1 VGFSEKRWQGMFNIN
16 LDAEKLNKF
25 GINKLFTPK
34 EDISRSLYL
43 TLGVQSFII
52 FFILWCVLTYG
63 GFIKPAFLPAPH
75 IVVQAGVKLFTEF
88 DLISDIWASAFRVG
102 MGFIIAA
109 AIGVPLGI
117 LMGTLTV
124 VAAFVEP
131 IMGFIRYMPSSA
143 FIPLLIL
150 WVGIGET
157 EKVAVIFIGTFF
169 QLVLMVMNVTKGVS
183 KDLIDVSYTLGTN
196 KKTVFTKIILPAAL
210 PGIVDTLRITCGWAW
225 TYLVVAEIVAA
236 NSGLG
241 YMIMQSQR
249 YLKTPNIF
257 VGIFII
263 GILGLIT
270 DFAFR
275 FIYKRLFPWMGKEG
289 V

>member
-1 VGFSEKRWQGMFNIN
+1 MFNLN
-16 LDAEKLNKF
+16 LGAEKVDKTK
-25 GINKLFTPK
+25 INKLFIPK
-34 EDISRSLYL
+34 ESIPRSLHL

-52 FFILWCVLTYG
+52 LIIVWCVLTYG
-63 GFIKPAFLPAPH
+63 GFVRPDFLPAPD
-75 IVVQAGVKLFTEF
+75 VVVNAGIRLFTEF
-88 DLISDIWASAFRVG
+88 DLVSDIAKSTFRVG
-102 MGFIIAA
+102 IGFIIAA
-109 AIGVPLGI
+109 LIGVPLGI
-117 LMGTLTV
+117 LMGTLSV

-131 IMGFIRYMPSSA
+131 VMGFIRYMPASA

-169 QLVLMVMNVTKGVS
+169 QLTLMVMNVTKNVS
-183 KDLIDVSYTLGTN
+183 KDLIDVSYTLGTD
-196 KKTVFTKIILPAAL
+196 KKTVFTKVILPAAL

-236 NSGLG
+236 SSGLG

-263 GILGLIT
+263 GVLGLIT
-270 DFAFR
+270 DFVFR
-275 FIYKRLFPWMGKEG
+275 FIYKKLFPWIGKEG
-289 V
+289 L

>member
-1 VGFSEKRWQGMFNIN
+1 
-16 LDAEKLNKF
+16 
-25 GINKLFTPK
+25 
-34 EDISRSLYL
+34 
-43 TLGVQSFII
+43 
-52 FFILWCVLTYG
+52 
-63 GFIKPAFLPAPH
+63 
-75 IVVQAGVKLFTEF
+75 
-88 DLISDIWASAFRVG
+88 
-102 MGFIIAA
+102 
-109 AIGVPLGI
+109 
-117 LMGTLTV
+117 
-124 VAAFVEP
+124 
-131 IMGFIRYMPSSA
+131 
-143 FIPLLIL
+143 
-150 WVGIGET
+150 
-157 EKVAVIFIGTFF
+157 
-169 QLVLMVMNVTKGVS
+169 MNVTKGVS